1 MSTFCDVRLII
12 FISVHFDCFCIFV
25 PKTCRLWLG
34 NWMES
39 WWKSKA
45 EKHPLASCKC
55 VPIDYP
61 NNCGCISDH
70 KISKR
75 EIAGNAA
82 TCGNTISEL
91 QHLRLSHHETPSTEK
106 PTRTFCSF
114 LPAIE
119 SHNTSPSEQSDNA
132 LANPTG
138 HEIDHNRR
146 AFSILISN
154 SDFFLDGNN
163 NCEAN

>member
-1 MSTFCDVRLII
+1 M
-12 FISVHFDCFCIFV
+12 
-25 PKTCRLWLG
+25 
-34 NWMES
+34 
-39 WWKSKA
+39 
-45 EKHPLASCKC
+45 
-55 VPIDYP
+55 
-61 NNCGCISDH
+61 
-70 KISKR
+70 KR
-75 EIAGNAA
+75 QA
-82 TCGNTISEL
+82 
-91 QHLRLSHHETPSTEK
+91 LRNQLDSL
-106 PTRTFCSF
+106 FL